1 MKEKQP
7 VIAVFD
13 IGKTNKKLLVFDAH
27 YRVLREEIISFPEL
41 KDEDGFTCEDI
52 DALSKWM
59 LQQVGALK
67 HDGGY
72 ELKAINFATYGASM
86 IYLDEDGK
94 RVAPLYNYLKPYPPD
109 LLKRFESLYNIDNQ
123 VSLDTA
129 SPLMGHL
136 NAGLQ
141 LYWLKNEK
149 PDLYKNTSTAVH
161 LPQYLSYLLTGKLIS
176 ERSILGCHTA
186 MWNFRENSYHRWLK
200 SEGME
205 RLLPEVV
212 SGDETC
218 SLKAES
224 SPIAVGP
231 GLHDSSSAM
240 IPYLQRFDGTFV
252 ILSTG
257 TWSISLN
264 PFNNDLPDR
273 QELESGCL
281 SYLRYTG
288 EPVKVSRLFAGYD
301 HDQQVKRIAS
311 HFQLQTDFA
320 KELQYDP
327 LLAKYTMNNLI
338 GVNTADTN
346 DHCVFHKRGISSF
359 SSAAQAYHQLI
370 ADMVKRQLV
379 STQLVM
385 PNGTAKHLYVDGGFS
400 KNEIYMRMLS
410 QQFPG
415 VEVRSSSMVQGTAL
429 GAALAIHSSWNEE
442 AIPKDLV
449 TLKSWNS

>member
-27 YRVLREEIISFPEL
+27 YRVLREDIISFPEL
-41 KDEDGFTCEDI
+41 KDEDGFPCEDI

-109 LLKRFESLYNIDNQ
+109 LLKRFESLYNTDNQ

-149 PDLYKNTSTAVH
+149 PDLYKKTSTALH
-161 LPQYLSYLLTGKLIS
+161 LPQYLSNLLTGKLHS

-186 MWNFRENSYHRWLK
+186 MWNFSENRYHPWLEI
-200 SEGME
+200 EGLDH
-205 RLLPEVV
+205 LLPPVIL
-212 SGDETC
+212 GNETF
-218 SLKAES
+218 SY
-224 SPIAVGP
+224 IAGPSTITVGP

-240 IPYLQRFDGTFV
+240 IPYLQSFDGTFV

-301 HDQQVKRIAS
+301 HDLQVKRIAS

-338 GVNTADTN
+338 GENTADTN
-346 DHCVFHKRGISSF
+346 DHCVFHKRDISSF

-370 ADMVKRQLV
+370 SDMVKRQLV

-385 PNGTAKHLYVDGGFS
+385 PNGTAKHLCVDGGFS

-415 VEVRSSSMVQGTAL
+415 IEVRSSSMVQGTAL